1 MLLSRIYLFITLFTH
16 PHNQPGMYILTG
28 ELSCAVGAHWEAG
41 PGSRVGSPHFKL
53 KHVYVK
59 WPPGPQVWEWV
70 PPTPWLC
77 GERIAKQPKNKANGP
92 ENSWKVSKRGYNFS
106 SHDLK
111 AVATLEISVVVMQEA
126 ENRSISR
133 SSYTTLGHIPKG
145 LCILPQRSLLIHVP
159 CWSILI
165 IGNSLDVT
173 NWWMIMKMRGIYTM
187 EYHFAVR
194 KNELLI
200 FR

>member
-16 PHNQPGMYILTG
+16 PHNQPGMSILTG
-28 ELSCAVGAHWEAG
+28 ELSCAVGAHSEAG

-59 WPPGPQVWEWV
+59 WSPGPQVWEWV
-70 PPTPWLC
+70 PPPPSHDCVGREQQNSPRVKQMAL
-77 GERIAKQPKNKANGP
+77 RIVGRL
-92 ENSWKVSKRGYNFS
+92 SFSKRGYNFS
-106 SHDLK
+106 AHDIK
-111 AVATLEISVVVMQEA
+111 AVATMEISVVVLQEA

-165 IGNSLDVT
+165 IGNSLGVT
-173 NWWMIMKMRGIYTM
+173 NWWMGNENVGRLHNGIS
-187 EYHFAVR
+187 
-194 KNELLI
+194 
-200 FR
+200 FRC